1 MIKMLHIHLDVK
13 HYYTVVYII
22 QFYNNLDD
30 NKILSPLSDY
40 HAVFVIHYLLY
51 LSLDR
56 GCTSKQGWQPRKNFL
71 DSGINQADD
80 VYMSLRLSVKGFGG
94 SERLNDPR
102 QGQHGLVTFDFEMI
116 CNGDCTFKFK
126 EVNFVNILLLI
137 VIAT

>member
-1 MIKMLHIHLDVK
+1 M
-13 HYYTVVYII
+13 
-22 QFYNNLDD
+22 DD

-94 SERLNDPR
+94 SERLNDPH

-137 VIAT
+137 VTAT